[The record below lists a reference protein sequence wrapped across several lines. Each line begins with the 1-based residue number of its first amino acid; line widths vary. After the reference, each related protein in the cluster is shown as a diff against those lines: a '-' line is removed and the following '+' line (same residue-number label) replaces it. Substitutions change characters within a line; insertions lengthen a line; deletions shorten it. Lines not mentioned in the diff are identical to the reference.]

1 MDNRR
6 DLVTVF
12 LKAENE
18 QQLQAKLFELSLE
31 TTKANDIIT
40 IYPKGSS
47 VVAWVRVD
55 KKYIELASSA
65 PKKEEVKSQ
74 VKKKKTKKKAV
85 KE

>member
-18 QQLQAKLFELSLE
+18 TKLQAKLFDLSLE
-31 TTKANDIIT
+31 TAKVNDIIS

-47 VVAWVRVD
+47 VIAWVRVE
-55 KKYIELASSA
+55 KKYVEVSGKS
-65 PKKEEVKSQ
+65 PSDKVTKKIS
-74 VKKKKTKKKAV
+74 KKKKTKKKAG
-85 KE
+85 K